1 MATSK
6 KKIDFNKESTWSE
19 ISTRFCRFHG
29 LPFGSALKIIYTSN
43 PKYPKGRVQRSN
55 TVYRRATFRKK
66 TLDQARDDEN
76 VGSLIA
82 NHLLPY
88 IDMDLHALGAD
99 VCAFAP
105 DGERLDVRTGIRKWR
120 GLPPLPTEDEIEAEN
135 ARERE
140 IDEISDE
147 ARTALGS
154 ISEFRWDP
162 EDIVPQGIIRAL
174 IRVYGMAV
182 VRDAIEAEA

>member
-1 MATSK
+1 M
-6 KKIDFNKESTWSE
+6 IDFNKESTWSE

-29 LPFGSALKIIYTSN
+29 LPYGSALKIIYTSN
-43 PKYPKGRVQRSN
+43 PKYPKGRVQRNN
-55 TVYRRATFRKK
+55 TVYRRASFRKK
-66 TLDQARDDEN
+66 TLAQARDDEN

-88 IDMDLHALGAD
+88 IDMDLKAMGAD
-99 VCAFAP
+99 VGAYGP
-105 DGERLDVRTGIRKWR
+105 DGERLDVRTSIRKWR
-120 GLPPLPTEDEIEAEN
+120 GFPPLPTEDEIEAEN

-147 ARTALGS
+147 ARIALGS

-162 EDIVPQGIIRAL
+162 EDTVPRGTIRAL
-174 IRVYGMAV
+174 IRIYGAAAV
-182 VRDAIEAEA
+182 REALAAET